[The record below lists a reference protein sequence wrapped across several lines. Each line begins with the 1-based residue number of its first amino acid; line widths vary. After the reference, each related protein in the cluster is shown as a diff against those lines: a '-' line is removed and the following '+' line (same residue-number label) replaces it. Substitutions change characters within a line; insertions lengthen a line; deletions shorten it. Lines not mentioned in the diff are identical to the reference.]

1 MIHLQILLEVFE
13 ALNFVAPFVAEVDAG
28 GESRSLTLRFE
39 LEQVEQTLIGLGLKT
54 NPFHLLL
61 HCFYVPQPHP
71 RKKGKGLSKSKGMVC
86 YITALSLNKI
96 KDV

>member
-1 MIHLQILLEVFE
+1 MTHLQILSEVFE

-71 RKKGKGLSKSKGMVC
+71 RKKGKGLSKSSGMIC
-86 YITALSLNKI
+86 YMTTLSPNKF
-96 KDV
+96 KNR

>member
-1 MIHLQILLEVFE
+1 MTHLQILLEVFE

-28 GESRSLTLRFE
+28 SESRSLTLRFE

-71 RKKGKGLSKSKGMVC
+71 RKQDKGLSNSSGMLC
-86 YITALSLNKI
+86 HITTEM
-96 KDV
+96 